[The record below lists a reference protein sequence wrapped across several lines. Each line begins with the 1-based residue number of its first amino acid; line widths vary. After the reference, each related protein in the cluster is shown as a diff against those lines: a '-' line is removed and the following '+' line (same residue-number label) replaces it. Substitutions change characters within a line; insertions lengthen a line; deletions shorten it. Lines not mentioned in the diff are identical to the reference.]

1 MNRLT
6 LDTNVLIG
14 FLQKPERYADA
25 FAEFDEIVLCPVV
38 LGEFRAGLF
47 DTKTGRAN
55 RKALEEFLKN
65 PAVKVWP
72 VRDVTSV
79 YYAQV
84 FQTLRKTGCPIP
96 VNDIWI
102 SAFAIENGLTLATE
116 DGHFSHVPML
126 RVIGRDDMTLSEED

>member
-1 MNRLT
+1 MRRLT

-14 FLQKPERYADA
+14 FLRNPERYAAA

-47 DTKTGRAN
+47 DTKAGRAN
-55 RKALEEFLKN
+55 RCALEEFLSN
-65 PAVKVWP
+65 PSVKVLP
-72 VRDVTSV
+72 LRDVTSA

-84 FQTLRKTGCPIP
+84 FQALRKIGCPIP

-102 SAFAIENGLTLATE
+102 AAFAIENGFALATN
-116 DGHFSHVPML
+116 DSHFSRVPML
-126 RVIGRDDMTLSEED
+126 RIV

>member
-1 MNRLT
+1 MKRLT
-6 LDTNVLIG
+6 IDTNVLIA
-14 FLQKPERYADA
+14 FLQTPERYADA

-47 DTKTGRAN
+47 DTKVGRAN
-55 RKALEEFLKN
+55 KRSLEDFLRN

-72 VRDVTSV
+72 MRDTTSV
-79 YYAQV
+79 YYAQI

-102 SAFAIENGLTLATE
+102 AAFAIENGLSLATE
-116 DGHFSHVPML
+116 DGHFTRVPML
-126 RVIGRDDMTLSEED
+126 QVVGLDDASPDDD

>member
-1 MNRLT
+1 MKRLT

-14 FLQKPERYADA
+14 FLRNPEQYAAA

-47 DTKTGRAN
+47 DTRVGRAN
-55 RKALEEFLKN
+55 KSALEEFLSN
-65 PAVKVWP
+65 PAVKVLP
-72 VRDVTSV
+72 LRDVTSE

-84 FQTLRKTGCPIP
+84 FQVLKKIGCPIP

-102 SAFAIENGLTLATE
+102 AAFAIENGFALATN
-116 DGHFSHVPML
+116 DGHFSKIPML
-126 RVIGRDDMTLSEED
+126 RVL

>member
-1 MNRLT
+1 MKRLT

-14 FLQKPERYADA
+14 FLRDPERYADA

-47 DTKTGRAN
+47 DTKVGRAN
-55 RKALEEFLKN
+55 RSALEEFLAN
-65 PAVKVWP
+65 PAVKVLP
-72 VRDVTSV
+72 LRDVTSV

-84 FQTLRKTGCPIP
+84 FQALRKIGCPIP

-102 SAFAIENGLTLATE
+102 AAFAIENGFAIATN
-116 DGHFSHVPML
+116 DGHFSKIPML
-126 RVIGRDDMTLSEED
+126 RVI